1 MIKILHLSFIFL
13 SLISFIGRVTLLQLT
28 PQYLQIK
35 FIKIA
40 PHIIDTLLLVSGI
53 TLVIQGDWYEKEFTW
68 LIAKVVIL
76 LVYIGLGV
84 VTMRKNGMVRWIAF
98 IGALSC
104 YAYIAMVAMTKN
116 TWFLF

>member
-1 MIKILHLSFIFL
+1 MIKILHLSFILL
-13 SLISFIGRVTLLQLT
+13 SLISFVGRVTLLQLK
-28 PQYLQIK
+28 PHYLQIK
-35 FIKIA
+35 FLKIA
-40 PHIIDTLLLVSGI
+40 PHIIDTLLLASGI
-53 TLVIQGDWYEKEFTW
+53 TLVIQGHWYEKEFTW

-104 YAYIAMVAMTKN
+104 YAYIGMVAVTKDV
-116 TWFLF
+116 LF